1 MAGVAGRE
9 DYVKIEIHGEET
21 VIWMSPDERDGLF
34 QLIAHIP
41 PRMIADIAASDGSK
55 MDLRAVLSVVSD
67 LYLGLQPAAALGA
80 EADRL
85 PSSHPEA

>member
-41 PRMIADIAASDGSK
+41 PRMIVDMAELDGSK
-55 MDLRAVLSVVSD
+55 LDLRAVLCVMSD
-67 LYLGLQPAAALGA
+67 LYLGLQPAAALKA
-80 EADRL
+80 ETDRL
-85 PSSHPEA
+85 PSGCPEV